1 MADETTKEF
10 AAAAKDFRNAT
21 KELSQ
26 NTGKEVGKV
35 VGQDLLK
42 VTQPFVDSFK
52 RIPGVQTLGNVGK
65 TIFNKGFAA
74 LKDSR
79 EKKLLADRLGLTQKE
94 FKLMEQTKRSND
106 AFKEMYEKMMREYPT
121 RRSGVRNLSVPR
133 L

>member
-65 TIFNKGFAA
+65 TIFN
-74 LKDSR
+74 
-79 EKKLLADRLGLTQKE
+79 
-94 FKLMEQTKRSND
+94 
-106 AFKEMYEKMMREYPT
+106 
-121 RRSGVRNLSVPR
+121 
-133 L
+133 